1 MKIRTLPLV
10 PRDLFEKVDED
21 WHQYGM
27 FSGIATQWWVLG
39 PIDDSAYYV
48 VPDYNGPRALTRV
61 TYHIIVVEPEPHAN
75 RSIRQAMSL
84 AAQQAALG
92 IAAACAQEQV
102 IPEVTC

>member
-1 MKIRTLPLV
+1 MHIRTLPIV

-39 PIDDSAYYV
+39 PIDGSAYYV
-48 VPDYNGPRALTRV
+48 VPDYNGPRARTRV
-61 TYHIIVVEPEPHAN
+61 THPVIVVEPDTHAQRN
-75 RSIRQAMSL
+75 WRQAMSL

-92 IAAACAQEQV
+92 IAAACAAEQV
-102 IPEVTC
+102 IPEITC